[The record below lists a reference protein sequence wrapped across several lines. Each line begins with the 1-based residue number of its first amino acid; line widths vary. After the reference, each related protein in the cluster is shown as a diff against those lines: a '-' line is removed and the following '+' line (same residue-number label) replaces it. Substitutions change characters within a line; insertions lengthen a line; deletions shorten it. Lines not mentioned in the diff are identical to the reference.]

1 MARKTSKPQSLK
13 KSTRKSNTPKTYIAS
28 NGYRK
33 FKDSNTSV
41 HRWVAE
47 KNIGRE
53 LKSGE
58 VVHHRNGD
66 KLDNN
71 PNNLTVYRNQSEHM
85 KKGHK

>member
-1 MARKTSKPQSLK
+1 MARKGFKPQSRR
-13 KSTRKSNTPKTYIAS
+13 KSTQKSSKPKTFIAS

-33 FKDSNTSV
+33 FKDSGTLV

-47 KNIGRE
+47 KSIGRE

-58 VVHHRNGD
+58 VVHHKNGN
-66 KLDNN
+66 KLDNT
-71 PNNLTVYRNQSEHM
+71 PKNLTVYRNQSEHM